1 MIQDAWLRHFKDFQS
16 FIEQG
21 CQGFELRTVFFFSQG
36 DYDQVLQQTASRDG
50 LDGLGASQSQA
61 EVHQVGPS
69 RSKVLQAEE
78 SQLQQLQTGSDQDQ
92 MISGGSWLKQNYH
105 DNLSE
110 KIGMETVFH
119 ATGITGS
126 EDFQR
131 ERMGLKVMVMLD
143 VPCWTFQCSEP
154 IRTQGT
160 YHGTGLDLHS
170 TEAGLERLGFIAGG
184 SCTSIYIIYDL

>member
-21 CQGFELRTVFFFSQG
+21 CQGFELRTFFFFAG

-92 MISGGSWLKQNYH
+92 MISGGS
-105 DNLSE
+105 
-110 KIGMETVFH
+110 
-119 ATGITGS
+119 
-126 EDFQR
+126 
-131 ERMGLKVMVMLD
+131 
-143 VPCWTFQCSEP
+143 
-154 IRTQGT
+154 
-160 YHGTGLDLHS
+160 
-170 TEAGLERLGFIAGG
+170 
-184 SCTSIYIIYDL
+184 